1 MEGGRRTWPT
11 TGSLHVDVGAGRSP
25 LDPYRAWAR
34 RPIRTKGVRVQQRPV
49 GRPAVLLAT
58 PGVRYAY
65 ARHGTARHAP
75 PATACDA
82 NSAHLRSANQTS
94 ASQSIARR
102 RSKNAHATIHWR
114 AGRPVRRP
122 SRVVLSSLECVHV
135 TTLTRGPGRKPSH
148 LCLQLQ
154 AWIE

>member
-34 RPIRTKGVRVQQRPV
+34 RPIRTKGVRVQQRP
-49 GRPAVLLAT
+49 LAACGLACDPRRT
-58 PGVRYAY
+58 
-65 ARHGTARHAP
+65 HGTARHAP

-148 LCLQLQ
+148 LCLQLH